1 MSRSVTRVLVSWAL
15 LGVVAACGDDDT
27 SVTLLFDRT
36 TTDPTV
42 HPFPD
47 DQYMGDVVLDGFS
60 EAETTLLPFLRQLRF
75 TAQTGWSPATAL
87 RIPLTPARDDP
98 DRWVDVD
105 TARDA
110 IRVYRLGDDGATR
123 VTLGEI
129 VYRDGSGALL
139 VRPRAPWAAG
149 THAVV
154 VLRGVMRTHGGGA
167 VGRSADATRV
177 AREGDDATDDAFAA
191 VAEADPDLDARDDTL
206 AFWTFTVVDPT
217 GQMALLAAYVG
228 GKAPVDR
235 AGADEILDITPIVPA
250 ETRELAVGG
259 ARVLA
264 EDDAALTALFTAAG
278 VEALPRDKIGKVV
291 AGAIATPVF
300 VSDPQPS
307 LEALFLNHTFLG
319 RSPLVPFQP
328 SNPLSLS
335 RATPSRLLPYVMV
348 IPKQHATPM
357 PVLVAIHGVDRGKED
372 WLAFANAA
380 CATGHALI
388 AIDLYQHGARQADI
402 DVPEGDFS
410 GKVDVVLA
418 ATGVGF
424 PDPFINPTFLARTR
438 DKLRQ
443 SVVDQLALVRLLR
456 AGDGT
461 NPLIDFDGDA
471 APDTI
476 GPIRVIGQSLG
487 AMVATVVVALSPAI
501 DRVILNV
508 PGGVLAQIVADSPR
522 ISKDLDVLI
531 YAVANASGIGLLAG
545 SPRVMV
551 PDGAERELFTRV
563 AETITAAVDPLVYAP
578 AIVSGRLGNDTPRVL
593 VQLALGDDVVPNNA
607 NTRYAQA
614 LASGAA
620 LTSDVP
626 QVAPILFPLDLV
638 VVDKDQL
645 VRLPIAV
652 TQFEGGH
659 GFLLD
664 FTVPSVTAAAQT
676 QAATFLAAP

>member
-1 MSRSVTRVLVSWAL
+1 MAHTGRLAGWTLAVAL
-15 LGVVAACGDDDT
+15 LAACGEDDVG
-27 SVTLLFDRT
+27 VTLLFDRG

-42 HPFPD
+42 HPFPS

-60 EAETTLLPFLRQLRF
+60 ESQTALLPFLRQLRF

-87 RIPLTPARDDP
+87 RIPFTPVRDEP
-98 DRWVDVD
+98 DRWIDLDTVD
-105 TARDA
+105 DA
-110 IRVYRLGDDGATR
+110 VRVFRLDDEGATR
-123 VTLGEI
+123 VALGEI
-129 VYRDGSGALL
+129 VYRDASGALI

-149 THAVV
+149 THAVA
-154 VLRGVMRTHGGGA
+154 VLEGRLATRGGGA
-167 VGRSADATRV
+167 VARSADASRIRT
-177 AREGDDATDDAFAA
+177 AGDPETNEAFAA
-191 VAEADPDLDARDDTL
+191 VADADPDITNRGDTL
-206 AFWTFTVVDPT
+206 AFWTFTVVDAT
-217 GQMALLAAYVG
+217 GQMALLGAYID
-228 GKAPVDR
+228 GKVPVDR
-235 AGADEILDITPIVPA
+235 AGADEILDITPIMPV
-250 ETRELAVGG
+250 EGRELAVGG

-264 EDDAALTALFTAAG
+264 EGDAALTALFTASG
-278 VEALPRDKIGKVV
+278 VEALPRDKIGKIVG
-291 AGAIATPVF
+291 GAIATPVF

-319 RSPLVPFQP
+319 RNPLVPFQP

-410 GKVDVVLA
+410 GKVDPILLA
-418 ATGVGF
+418 QGIAF

-443 SVVDQLALVRLLR
+443 SVVDQLALIRLLS
-456 AGDGT
+456 AGDGA

-476 GPIRVIGQSLG
+476 GPIRVVGQSLG

-508 PGGVLAQIVADSPR
+508 PGGVLAQIVGDSPR
-522 ISKDLDVLI
+522 ISKDLDVLV
-531 YAVANASGIGLLAG
+531 YAVANAAGIGLLAG
-545 SPRVMV
+545 SERVMV
-551 PDGAERELFTRV
+551 PDGPERELFTRV

-578 AIVSGRLGNDTPRVL
+578 AVVSGRLGNAGPRVL
-593 VQLALGDDVVPNNA
+593 VQLAHKDDVVPNNA
-607 NTRYAQA
+607 NTRFAQA
-614 LASGAA
+614 LAAGADLA
-620 LTSDVP
+620 SDVP
-626 QVAPILFPLDLV
+626 QVTPVLFPLDLV
-638 VVDKDQL
+638 VVDAQQL
-645 VRLPIAV
+645 PTLPIAI

-664 FTVPSVTAAAQT
+664 FTDVAVTSAAQA
-676 QAATFLAAP
+676 QAATFLAVP